1 MAESRFGHLSSS
13 VVAWFAGVAAI
24 GCLIVGLLH
33 VRQLLTVPTGRVA
46 EASSA
51 AAAIGMAAMFS
62 PLGDPVPAPAWIAV
76 FGVCAAWATALAVR
90 ERALGGDPGHHLLCS
105 AAMLFM
111 LLGHRLHDGGL
122 GVVSVVAMVA
132 AGYFAWHGL
141 RCVDRY
147 RLARCRPS
155 RTVAGAH
162 LVTTLAMSGMLV
174 AMI

>member
-1 MAESRFGHLSSS
+1 M
-13 VVAWFAGVAAI
+13 
-24 GCLIVGLLH
+24 GCLIVGILH
-33 VRQLLTVPTGRVA
+33 LHQLLTVSTGRVW

-62 PLGDPVPAPAWIAV
+62 PLGDPVPAPVWIAV
-76 FGVCAAWATALAVR
+76 FGGCAAWVGVLAVR
-90 ERALGGDPGHHLLCS
+90 DRAITGHAGHHLLCS

-111 LLGHRLHDGGL
+111 LLGHRLHGGGL
-122 GVVSVVAMVA
+122 GIVSVVALVA

-141 RCVDRY
+141 RCVDNY
-147 RLARCRPS
+147 RAAGSHPS

-162 LVTTLAMSGMLV
+162 LATTVAMSGMLV